1 LSKVI
6 IANNKCCCEFE
17 VWIKV
22 TYDQIRILGREPK
35 ALFEFKKECKVLNMC
50 MSHEKEARTGLLKN
64 IKKNEN
70 KEFYEAAQEY
80 LLNTNNIIT

>member
-1 LSKVI
+1 MSKVI
-6 IANNKCCCEFE
+6 ISNNKCGCEFE

-22 TYDQIRILGREPK
+22 TYDVLINMASGKPV
-35 ALFEFKKECKVLNMC
+35 FEMKKECKVLNMC

-80 LLNTNNIIT
+80 LLNTNNIIK